1 MKPHNFFTSFATG
14 HSKFLR
20 INIVNFTEDKMKKQ
34 TLLIATLILT
44 VALSACGSSS
54 PQAPAEPATA
64 TEAFSQLTEEPTA
77 TESTIPATEA
87 PAATET
93 TPAAESTSAGVSFAA
108 DIKPIFD
115 TRCIK
120 CHGVER
126 TKEGLDMQT
135 YENILAGS
143 NNGPVI
149 EPGNADNSLLV
160 QLIVDGE
167 MPDRGDPVT
176 PDELQLIINWINQGA
191 LNN

>member
-1 MKPHNFFTSFATG
+1 
-14 HSKFLR
+14 
-20 INIVNFTEDKMKKQ
+20 MKKQ

-64 TEAFSQLTEEPTA
+64 TEAFSQLTEEPNA

-93 TPAAESTSAGVSFAA
+93 TPAAESASAGVSFAA

>member
-1 MKPHNFFTSFATG
+1 MKPHNFFTSFAAG

-34 TLLIATLILT
+34 TLLITALILT
-44 VALSACGSSS
+44 VALSACGSSA
-54 PQAPAEPATA
+54 PQTPPEPVTA
-64 TEAFSQLTEEPTA
+64 TEAVSQLTEEPNA
-77 TESTIPATEA
+77 TESTVPATEA
-87 PAATET
+87 PVAATT
-93 TPAAESTSAGVSFAA
+93 ANDSTSANVSFAA

-115 TRCIK
+115 MRCIK

-135 YENILAGS
+135 YENIFAGS
-143 NNGPVI
+143 RNGPVV

-160 QLIVDGE
+160 QLIGEGE
-167 MPDRGDPVT
+167 MPNRGDPVT
-176 PDELQLIINWINQGA
+176 PEELQLIIDWVNQGA